1 MAKKRFEEALQELE
15 NIVQRLED
23 GNLSLDES
31 LALFEEGIKLS
42 RLCAQRLDEAEKKI
56 ELLMKD
62 ENGSLSG
69 SPLSRPMRMLIPE
82 MPAARVTISSETRLI
97 NGFTEISCR

>member
-15 NIVQRLED
+15 TIVQRLED

-42 RLCAQRLDEAEKKI
+42 RLCAQRLDEAEKKV
-56 ELLMKD
+56 ELLLKD
-62 ENGSLSG
+62 ESGSLIRQ
-69 SPLSRPMRMLIPE
+69 PFIPE
-82 MPAARVTISSETRLI
+82 DESTDA
-97 NGFTEISCR
+97 